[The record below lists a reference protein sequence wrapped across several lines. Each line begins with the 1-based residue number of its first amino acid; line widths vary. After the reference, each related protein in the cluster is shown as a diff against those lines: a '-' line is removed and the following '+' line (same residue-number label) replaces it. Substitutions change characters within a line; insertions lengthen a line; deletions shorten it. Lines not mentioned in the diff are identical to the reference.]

1 MAANPTTKNARS
13 AYDASSI
20 QVLEGLE
27 AVKRRP
33 GMYIGSTGPRGLH
46 HLVGEIVDNSIDEA
60 LAGYCSEVLIVV
72 HPDNSV
78 TVIDDGRGMPV
89 GKMAKYGKSATEVI
103 LTTLHAGGK
112 FDGQGYKVSGGLHGV
127 GASVVNA
134 LSEWLEVE
142 VRREGH
148 VWSQRYELGFPKGA
162 LTKNRKLK
170 KGEGTGT
177 TISFKPDPE
186 VFTETVE
193 LSFDTLSRRFRES
206 AFLNKGLKIRLLDE
220 REEDRDVTYQYDG
233 GIRDFV
239 EHINEAKDPVHKTVF
254 YLERE
259 EEVGD
264 VEVAMQWNSGFQD
277 SVFTFA
283 NNINTHEGGAH
294 LSGFRSAL
302 SRTINAYARQ
312 KGLLKEKE
320 ESLTGDDIREGLAAV
335 ISVKLSEPQFEG
347 QTKTKLGNTEVKG
360 LVESVTNRY
369 LAEFLEER
377 PGEAKA
383 IVNKA
388 LQAARARLAARTVRE
403 KIRKGYLESSTLPGK
418 LADCSSKDP
427 ARSELYIVEGD
438 SAGGCFSGDTKVAL
452 ADGRSL
458 SFRELVAEQEEGH
471 EHFCYTIR
479 RDGRIGL
486 ERAINARVTKRG
498 EEVVRVTLDNGEE
511 ITCTPDHRFMLRDG
525 SYKPAAELRPDD
537 SMMPLYRR
545 LSDKSEPGI
554 TIDGYE
560 MAWDP
565 GSQRWLFTHM
575 LADWHNRWRGVYEK
589 ASGEHCH
596 HIDFDRQN
604 NDPTN
609 VVRLPAEVHLALH
622 REPVGR
628 TLHRPETI
636 EKGRKLRRSAEFRA
650 AMSERMRREDT
661 RRILSEQARAQWED
675 EAYKE
680 YMVRKWREFCEANEE
695 YRLANLAR
703 LDAAQRAYWSD
714 EANRLAQAERVRA
727 RFEANPKMRENLA
740 ALAKAQWE
748 DEMLLAWRR
757 EETRKQWTPEFR
769 EKRRAALDKTYY
781 KKTVA
786 ALREHLKEQA
796 LLDLVAY
803 DAHRR
808 ETRDKSLLRF
818 DTFCKR
824 YFDGDEAQAR
834 EAVANHNHRVVSVEL
849 VEEREDVYD
858 LEVPGTHNFALASGV
873 FVHNSAKQGRERNF
887 QAILPLRGKILN
899 VEKANMNKVLSNVEI
914 QAMISAIGA
923 GVGETFDI
931 EQARYNKIVIMTD
944 ADVDGSHIRTL
955 VLTFLFRNMPE
966 LIEAGYVYIAQ
977 PPLYKVTH
985 QRKDYYVYNDREL
998 QEILTRL
1005 NANGN
1010 ANIGRFKG
1018 LGEMNPI
1025 QLWETTM
1032 DPQNRTLLQ
1041 VAVESAAVADEL
1053 FTALM
1058 GDKVEPR
1065 KQFIEENAREVK
1077 NLDA

>member
-1 MAANPTTKNARS
+1 MAANPVSKNATS
-13 AYDASSI
+13 SYDASSI

-46 HLVGEIVDNSIDEA
+46 HLVWEIVDNSIDEA
-60 LAGYCSEVLIVV
+60 LAGHCSEILIVV

-78 TVIDDGRGMPV
+78 SVTDDGRGLPV
-89 GKMAKYGKSATEVI
+89 GTMKKYGKSATEVI

-134 LSEWLEVE
+134 LSEWLEVGI
-142 VRREGH
+142 RREGH
-148 VWSQRYELGFPKGA
+148 VWSQRYERGFPKGK
-162 LTKNRKLK
+162 LTRDRKLK

-177 TISFKPDPE
+177 TISFMPDPD

-206 AFLNKGLKIRLLDE
+206 AFLNKGLKIRLVDE
-220 REEDRDVTYQYDG
+220 RDEDKEVAYQYEG

-239 EHINEAKDPVHKTVF
+239 AHINEAKDPVHKTVF

-259 EEVGD
+259 EKVGD
-264 VEVAMQWNSGFQD
+264 VEVALQWNSGFQD

-335 ISVKLSEPQFEG
+335 ISVKLQEPQFEG

-360 LVESVTNRY
+360 LVESATNRY

-438 SAGGCFSGDTKVAL
+438 SAGG
-452 ADGRSL
+452 
-458 SFRELVAEQEEGH
+458 
-471 EHFCYTIR
+471 
-479 RDGRIGL
+479 
-486 ERAINARVTKRG
+486 
-498 EEVVRVTLDNGEE
+498 
-511 ITCTPDHRFMLRDG
+511 
-525 SYKPAAELRPDD
+525 
-537 SMMPLYRR
+537 
-545 LSDKSEPGI
+545 
-554 TIDGYE
+554 
-560 MAWDP
+560 
-565 GSQRWLFTHM
+565 
-575 LADWHNRWRGVYEK
+575 
-589 ASGEHCH
+589 
-596 HIDFDRQN
+596 
-604 NDPTN
+604 
-609 VVRLPAEVHLALH
+609 
-622 REPVGR
+622 
-628 TLHRPETI
+628 
-636 EKGRKLRRSAEFRA
+636 
-650 AMSERMRREDT
+650 
-661 RRILSEQARAQWED
+661 
-675 EAYKE
+675 
-680 YMVRKWREFCEANEE
+680 
-695 YRLANLAR
+695 
-703 LDAAQRAYWSD
+703 
-714 EANRLAQAERVRA
+714 
-727 RFEANPKMRENLA
+727 
-740 ALAKAQWE
+740 
-748 DEMLLAWRR
+748 
-757 EETRKQWTPEFR
+757 
-769 EKRRAALDKTYY
+769 
-781 KKTVA
+781 
-786 ALREHLKEQA
+786 
-796 LLDLVAY
+796 
-803 DAHRR
+803 
-808 ETRDKSLLRF
+808 
-818 DTFCKR
+818 
-824 YFDGDEAQAR
+824 
-834 EAVANHNHRVVSVEL
+834 
-849 VEEREDVYD
+849 
-858 LEVPGTHNFALASGV
+858 
-873 FVHNSAKQGRERNF
+873 SAKQGRERNF

-923 GVGETFDI
+923 GVGETFDVD
-931 EQARYNKIVIMTD
+931 QARYNKIVIMTD

-955 VLTFLFRNMPE
+955 ILTFLFRNMPE

-977 PPLYKVTH
+977 PPLFKITH
-985 QRKDYYVYNDREL
+985 HRKDYYVYNEREL
-998 QEILTRL
+998 QETLTRL

-1018 LGEMNPI
+1018 LGEMNPD

-1065 KQFIEENAREVK
+1065 KRFIEENAREVK

>member
-1 MAANPTTKNARS
+1 LAANSVTKNAKS

-46 HLVGEIVDNSIDEA
+46 HLVWEIVDNSIDEA
-60 LAGYCSEVLIVV
+60 LAGYCSEVLVVV
-72 HPDNSV
+72 HPDNTV
-78 TVIDDGRGMPV
+78 TVSDDGRGMPV
-89 GKMAKYGKSATEVI
+89 GTMKKYKKSATEVI

-142 VRREGH
+142 VRRDGH
-148 VWSQRYELGFPKGA
+148 LWTQRYERGFPKGA
-162 LTKNRKLK
+162 LSKVRKLK
-170 KGEGTGT
+170 KREGTGT
-177 TISFKPDPE
+177 TISFMPDPE

-220 REEDRDVTYQYDG
+220 REEDRDVTYQYEG

-360 LVESVTNRY
+360 LVESATNRY

-438 SAGGCFSGDTKVAL
+438 SAGG
-452 ADGRSL
+452 
-458 SFRELVAEQEEGH
+458 
-471 EHFCYTIR
+471 
-479 RDGRIGL
+479 
-486 ERAINARVTKRG
+486 
-498 EEVVRVTLDNGEE
+498 
-511 ITCTPDHRFMLRDG
+511 
-525 SYKPAAELRPDD
+525 
-537 SMMPLYRR
+537 
-545 LSDKSEPGI
+545 
-554 TIDGYE
+554 
-560 MAWDP
+560 
-565 GSQRWLFTHM
+565 
-575 LADWHNRWRGVYEK
+575 
-589 ASGEHCH
+589 
-596 HIDFDRQN
+596 
-604 NDPTN
+604 
-609 VVRLPAEVHLALH
+609 
-622 REPVGR
+622 
-628 TLHRPETI
+628 
-636 EKGRKLRRSAEFRA
+636 
-650 AMSERMRREDT
+650 
-661 RRILSEQARAQWED
+661 
-675 EAYKE
+675 
-680 YMVRKWREFCEANEE
+680 
-695 YRLANLAR
+695 
-703 LDAAQRAYWSD
+703 
-714 EANRLAQAERVRA
+714 
-727 RFEANPKMRENLA
+727 
-740 ALAKAQWE
+740 
-748 DEMLLAWRR
+748 
-757 EETRKQWTPEFR
+757 
-769 EKRRAALDKTYY
+769 
-781 KKTVA
+781 
-786 ALREHLKEQA
+786 
-796 LLDLVAY
+796 
-803 DAHRR
+803 
-808 ETRDKSLLRF
+808 
-818 DTFCKR
+818 
-824 YFDGDEAQAR
+824 
-834 EAVANHNHRVVSVEL
+834 
-849 VEEREDVYD
+849 
-858 LEVPGTHNFALASGV
+858 
-873 FVHNSAKQGRERNF
+873 SAKQGRERNF

-923 GVGETFDI
+923 GVGETFDV

-955 VLTFLFRNMPE
+955 ILTFLYRNMPE

-977 PPLYKVTH
+977 PPLFKVTH
-985 QRKDYYVYNDREL
+985 QRKDHYVYNEREL
-998 QEILTRL
+998 QETLTRL

-1018 LGEMNPI
+1018 LGEMNPN

-1041 VAVESAAVADEL
+1041 VTVESAAVADEL

-1065 KQFIEENAREVK
+1065 KAFIEENAREVK

>member
-1 MAANPTTKNARS
+1 LAANSVTKNAKS

-46 HLVGEIVDNSIDEA
+46 HLVWEIVDNSIDEA
-60 LAGYCSEVLIVV
+60 LAGYCSEVLVVV
-72 HPDNSV
+72 HPDNTV
-78 TVIDDGRGMPV
+78 TVSDDGRGMPV
-89 GKMAKYGKSATEVI
+89 GAMKKYKKSATEVI

-142 VRREGH
+142 VRRDGH
-148 VWSQRYELGFPKGA
+148 LWTQRYERGFPKGA
-162 LTKNRKLK
+162 LSKVRKLK

-177 TISFKPDPE
+177 TISFMPDPE

-220 REEDRDVTYQYDG
+220 REEDREVTYQYEG

-360 LVESVTNRY
+360 LVESATNRY

-438 SAGGCFSGDTKVAL
+438 SAGG
-452 ADGRSL
+452 
-458 SFRELVAEQEEGH
+458 
-471 EHFCYTIR
+471 
-479 RDGRIGL
+479 
-486 ERAINARVTKRG
+486 
-498 EEVVRVTLDNGEE
+498 
-511 ITCTPDHRFMLRDG
+511 
-525 SYKPAAELRPDD
+525 
-537 SMMPLYRR
+537 
-545 LSDKSEPGI
+545 
-554 TIDGYE
+554 
-560 MAWDP
+560 
-565 GSQRWLFTHM
+565 
-575 LADWHNRWRGVYEK
+575 
-589 ASGEHCH
+589 
-596 HIDFDRQN
+596 
-604 NDPTN
+604 
-609 VVRLPAEVHLALH
+609 
-622 REPVGR
+622 
-628 TLHRPETI
+628 
-636 EKGRKLRRSAEFRA
+636 
-650 AMSERMRREDT
+650 
-661 RRILSEQARAQWED
+661 
-675 EAYKE
+675 
-680 YMVRKWREFCEANEE
+680 
-695 YRLANLAR
+695 
-703 LDAAQRAYWSD
+703 
-714 EANRLAQAERVRA
+714 
-727 RFEANPKMRENLA
+727 
-740 ALAKAQWE
+740 
-748 DEMLLAWRR
+748 
-757 EETRKQWTPEFR
+757 
-769 EKRRAALDKTYY
+769 
-781 KKTVA
+781 
-786 ALREHLKEQA
+786 
-796 LLDLVAY
+796 
-803 DAHRR
+803 
-808 ETRDKSLLRF
+808 
-818 DTFCKR
+818 
-824 YFDGDEAQAR
+824 
-834 EAVANHNHRVVSVEL
+834 
-849 VEEREDVYD
+849 
-858 LEVPGTHNFALASGV
+858 
-873 FVHNSAKQGRERNF
+873 SAKQGRERNF

-923 GVGETFDI
+923 GVGETFDV

-955 VLTFLFRNMPE
+955 ILTFLYRNMPE

-977 PPLYKVTH
+977 PPLFKVTH
-985 QRKDYYVYNDREL
+985 QRKDYYVYNEREL
-998 QEILTRL
+998 QETLTRL

-1010 ANIGRFKG
+1010 ASIGRFKG
-1018 LGEMNPI
+1018 LGEMNPN

-1041 VAVESAAVADEL
+1041 VTVESAAVADEL

-1065 KQFIEENAREVK
+1065 KAFIEENAREVK

>member
-1 MAANPTTKNARS
+1 MTKNAKS

-46 HLVGEIVDNSIDEA
+46 HLVWEIVDNSIDEA
-60 LAGYCSEVLIVV
+60 LAGHCSEVLIIV

-78 TVIDDGRGMPV
+78 SVIDDGRGMPV

-148 VWSQRYELGFPKGA
+148 VWSQRYERGFPKGA
-162 LTKNRKLK
+162 LTKDRKLK
-170 KGEGTGT
+170 KGEGAGT
-177 TISFKPDPE
+177 TISFMPDPE
-186 VFTETVE
+186 VFTESVE

-220 REEDRDVTYQYDG
+220 REEDRDVTYQYEG

-259 EEVGD
+259 EDGGE

-335 ISVKLSEPQFEG
+335 ISVKLQEPQFEG

-360 LVESVTNRY
+360 LVESATNRY
-369 LAEFLEER
+369 LAEFLEEH

-427 ARSELYIVEGD
+427 ARSELYIVEGN
-438 SAGGCFSGDTKVAL
+438 SAGG
-452 ADGRSL
+452 
-458 SFRELVAEQEEGH
+458 
-471 EHFCYTIR
+471 
-479 RDGRIGL
+479 
-486 ERAINARVTKRG
+486 
-498 EEVVRVTLDNGEE
+498 
-511 ITCTPDHRFMLRDG
+511 
-525 SYKPAAELRPDD
+525 
-537 SMMPLYRR
+537 
-545 LSDKSEPGI
+545 
-554 TIDGYE
+554 
-560 MAWDP
+560 
-565 GSQRWLFTHM
+565 
-575 LADWHNRWRGVYEK
+575 
-589 ASGEHCH
+589 
-596 HIDFDRQN
+596 
-604 NDPTN
+604 
-609 VVRLPAEVHLALH
+609 
-622 REPVGR
+622 
-628 TLHRPETI
+628 
-636 EKGRKLRRSAEFRA
+636 
-650 AMSERMRREDT
+650 
-661 RRILSEQARAQWED
+661 
-675 EAYKE
+675 
-680 YMVRKWREFCEANEE
+680 
-695 YRLANLAR
+695 
-703 LDAAQRAYWSD
+703 
-714 EANRLAQAERVRA
+714 
-727 RFEANPKMRENLA
+727 
-740 ALAKAQWE
+740 
-748 DEMLLAWRR
+748 
-757 EETRKQWTPEFR
+757 
-769 EKRRAALDKTYY
+769 
-781 KKTVA
+781 
-786 ALREHLKEQA
+786 
-796 LLDLVAY
+796 
-803 DAHRR
+803 
-808 ETRDKSLLRF
+808 
-818 DTFCKR
+818 
-824 YFDGDEAQAR
+824 
-834 EAVANHNHRVVSVEL
+834 
-849 VEEREDVYD
+849 
-858 LEVPGTHNFALASGV
+858 
-873 FVHNSAKQGRERNF
+873 SAKGGRDRNF

-899 VEKANMNKVLSNVEI
+899 VEKANINKILSNAEI
-914 QAMISAIGA
+914 QALISAIGA
-923 GVGETFDI
+923 GVGESFDLD
-931 EQARYNKIVIMTD
+931 QARYNKIVIMAD

-966 LIEAGYVYIAQ
+966 LIEAGYVYIAL
-977 PPLYKVTH
+977 PPLYKITH
-985 QRKDYYVYNDREL
+985 NRREHYAKNDAELRETL
-998 QEILTRL
+998 DRIR
-1005 NANGN
+1005 ANGN
-1010 ANIGRFKG
+1010 VSISRFKG
-1018 LGEMNPI
+1018 LSEMNPQ

-1032 DPQNRTLLQ
+1032 DPQNRTMLQ
-1041 VAVESAAVADEL
+1041 VTVESAAVADEL

>member
-1 MAANPTTKNARS
+1 LAANPVTKNSKS

-46 HLVGEIVDNSIDEA
+46 HLVWEVVDNSIDEA
-60 LAGYCSEVLIVV
+60 LAGYCSEILIVV

-78 TVIDDGRGMPV
+78 SVTDDGRGLPV
-89 GKMAKYGKSATEVI
+89 GMMSKYGKSAAEVI

-134 LSEWLEVE
+134 LSGWLELE

-148 VWSQRYELGFPKGA
+148 VWSQRYERGFPKGHI
-162 LTKNRKLK
+162 TKDRKLR

-177 TISFKPDPE
+177 TISFMPDPE
-186 VFTETVE
+186 VFTETVD

-206 AFLNKGLKIRLLDE
+206 AFLNKGLKIKLVDE
-220 REEDRDVTYQYDG
+220 RDEDKSVEYQYEG

-239 EHINEAKDPVHKTVF
+239 EHINESKDPVHRTIF

-259 EEVGD
+259 EEAGE
-264 VEVAMQWNSGFQD
+264 VEVALQWNSGFQD
-277 SVFTFA
+277 SVFSFA

-335 ISVKLSEPQFEG
+335 ISVKLQEPQFEG

-360 LVESVTNRY
+360 LVESATNRF

-418 LADCSSKDP
+418 LADCTSKDP
-427 ARSELYIVEGD
+427 ARSEIYIVEGD
-438 SAGGCFSGDTKVAL
+438 SAGG
-452 ADGRSL
+452 
-458 SFRELVAEQEEGH
+458 
-471 EHFCYTIR
+471 
-479 RDGRIGL
+479 
-486 ERAINARVTKRG
+486 
-498 EEVVRVTLDNGEE
+498 
-511 ITCTPDHRFMLRDG
+511 
-525 SYKPAAELRPDD
+525 
-537 SMMPLYRR
+537 
-545 LSDKSEPGI
+545 
-554 TIDGYE
+554 
-560 MAWDP
+560 
-565 GSQRWLFTHM
+565 
-575 LADWHNRWRGVYEK
+575 
-589 ASGEHCH
+589 
-596 HIDFDRQN
+596 
-604 NDPTN
+604 
-609 VVRLPAEVHLALH
+609 
-622 REPVGR
+622 
-628 TLHRPETI
+628 
-636 EKGRKLRRSAEFRA
+636 
-650 AMSERMRREDT
+650 
-661 RRILSEQARAQWED
+661 
-675 EAYKE
+675 
-680 YMVRKWREFCEANEE
+680 
-695 YRLANLAR
+695 
-703 LDAAQRAYWSD
+703 
-714 EANRLAQAERVRA
+714 
-727 RFEANPKMRENLA
+727 
-740 ALAKAQWE
+740 
-748 DEMLLAWRR
+748 
-757 EETRKQWTPEFR
+757 
-769 EKRRAALDKTYY
+769 
-781 KKTVA
+781 
-786 ALREHLKEQA
+786 
-796 LLDLVAY
+796 
-803 DAHRR
+803 
-808 ETRDKSLLRF
+808 
-818 DTFCKR
+818 
-824 YFDGDEAQAR
+824 
-834 EAVANHNHRVVSVEL
+834 
-849 VEEREDVYD
+849 
-858 LEVPGTHNFALASGV
+858 
-873 FVHNSAKQGRERNF
+873 SAKQGRERNF

-931 EQARYNKIVIMTD
+931 EHVRYNKIVLMTD

-977 PPLYKVTH
+977 PPLFKVTH
-985 QRKDYYVYNDREL
+985 QRKDHYVYNEREL
-998 QEILTRL
+998 QETLTRL

-1041 VAVESAAVADEL
+1041 VTVESAAVADEL

-1065 KQFIEENAREVK
+1065 KRFIEENAREVK

>member
-1 MAANPTTKNARS
+1 MAANPTTKNTKS

-148 VWSQRYELGFPKGA
+148 VWSQRYELGFPKGS

-220 REEDRDVTYQYDG
+220 REEDRDVTYQYEG

-427 ARSELYIVEGD
+427 ARSELYIVEGN
-438 SAGGCFSGDTKVAL
+438 SAGG
-452 ADGRSL
+452 
-458 SFRELVAEQEEGH
+458 
-471 EHFCYTIR
+471 
-479 RDGRIGL
+479 
-486 ERAINARVTKRG
+486 
-498 EEVVRVTLDNGEE
+498 
-511 ITCTPDHRFMLRDG
+511 
-525 SYKPAAELRPDD
+525 
-537 SMMPLYRR
+537 
-545 LSDKSEPGI
+545 
-554 TIDGYE
+554 
-560 MAWDP
+560 
-565 GSQRWLFTHM
+565 
-575 LADWHNRWRGVYEK
+575 
-589 ASGEHCH
+589 
-596 HIDFDRQN
+596 
-604 NDPTN
+604 
-609 VVRLPAEVHLALH
+609 
-622 REPVGR
+622 
-628 TLHRPETI
+628 
-636 EKGRKLRRSAEFRA
+636 
-650 AMSERMRREDT
+650 
-661 RRILSEQARAQWED
+661 
-675 EAYKE
+675 
-680 YMVRKWREFCEANEE
+680 
-695 YRLANLAR
+695 
-703 LDAAQRAYWSD
+703 
-714 EANRLAQAERVRA
+714 
-727 RFEANPKMRENLA
+727 
-740 ALAKAQWE
+740 
-748 DEMLLAWRR
+748 
-757 EETRKQWTPEFR
+757 
-769 EKRRAALDKTYY
+769 
-781 KKTVA
+781 
-786 ALREHLKEQA
+786 
-796 LLDLVAY
+796 
-803 DAHRR
+803 
-808 ETRDKSLLRF
+808 
-818 DTFCKR
+818 
-824 YFDGDEAQAR
+824 
-834 EAVANHNHRVVSVEL
+834 
-849 VEEREDVYD
+849 
-858 LEVPGTHNFALASGV
+858 
-873 FVHNSAKQGRERNF
+873 SAKGGRDRNF

-899 VEKANMNKVLSNVEI
+899 VEKANINKILSNAEI
-914 QAMISAIGA
+914 QALISAIGA
-923 GVGETFDI
+923 GVGESFDL
-931 EQARYNKIVIMTD
+931 EQTRYNKIVIMAD

-955 VLTFLFRNMPE
+955 ILTFLYRNMRD
-966 LIEAGYVYIAQ
+966 LIEAGYVYIAL
-977 PPLYKVTH
+977 PPLYKITH
-985 QRKDYYVYNDREL
+985 NRREHYAKNDAELREMMDR
-998 QEILTRL
+998 IR
-1005 NANGN
+1005 ANGN
-1010 ANIGRFKG
+1010 ASISRFKG
-1018 LGEMNPI
+1018 LSEMNPQ

-1032 DPQNRTLLQ
+1032 DPQYRTMLQ
-1041 VAVESAAVADEL
+1041 VTVESAAVADEL

>member
-1 MAANPTTKNARS
+1 LAANPVSKNATS
-13 AYDASSI
+13 SYDASSI

-46 HLVGEIVDNSIDEA
+46 HLVWEIVDNSIDEA
-60 LAGYCSEVLIVV
+60 LAGYCSEILVVV

-78 TVIDDGRGMPV
+78 SVTDDGRGLPV
-89 GKMAKYGKSATEVI
+89 GTMKKYGKSATEVI

-148 VWSQRYELGFPKGA
+148 LWSQRYERGFPRGKI
-162 LTKNRKLK
+162 TKDRKLK
-170 KGEGTGT
+170 RGEGTGT
-177 TISFKPDPE
+177 TISFMPDPE

-206 AFLNKGLKIRLLDE
+206 AFLNKGLKIRLVDE
-220 REEDRDVTYQYDG
+220 RDEDKEVTYQYEG

-239 EHINEAKDPVHKTVF
+239 AHINDAKDPVHKTVF

-259 EEVGD
+259 EKVGD
-264 VEVAMQWNSGFQD
+264 VEVALQWNSGFQD

-335 ISVKLSEPQFEG
+335 ISVKLQEPQFEG

-360 LVESVTNRY
+360 LVESATNRY

-438 SAGGCFSGDTKVAL
+438 SAGG
-452 ADGRSL
+452 
-458 SFRELVAEQEEGH
+458 
-471 EHFCYTIR
+471 
-479 RDGRIGL
+479 
-486 ERAINARVTKRG
+486 
-498 EEVVRVTLDNGEE
+498 
-511 ITCTPDHRFMLRDG
+511 
-525 SYKPAAELRPDD
+525 
-537 SMMPLYRR
+537 
-545 LSDKSEPGI
+545 
-554 TIDGYE
+554 
-560 MAWDP
+560 
-565 GSQRWLFTHM
+565 
-575 LADWHNRWRGVYEK
+575 
-589 ASGEHCH
+589 
-596 HIDFDRQN
+596 
-604 NDPTN
+604 
-609 VVRLPAEVHLALH
+609 
-622 REPVGR
+622 
-628 TLHRPETI
+628 
-636 EKGRKLRRSAEFRA
+636 
-650 AMSERMRREDT
+650 
-661 RRILSEQARAQWED
+661 
-675 EAYKE
+675 
-680 YMVRKWREFCEANEE
+680 
-695 YRLANLAR
+695 
-703 LDAAQRAYWSD
+703 
-714 EANRLAQAERVRA
+714 
-727 RFEANPKMRENLA
+727 
-740 ALAKAQWE
+740 
-748 DEMLLAWRR
+748 
-757 EETRKQWTPEFR
+757 
-769 EKRRAALDKTYY
+769 
-781 KKTVA
+781 
-786 ALREHLKEQA
+786 
-796 LLDLVAY
+796 
-803 DAHRR
+803 
-808 ETRDKSLLRF
+808 
-818 DTFCKR
+818 
-824 YFDGDEAQAR
+824 
-834 EAVANHNHRVVSVEL
+834 
-849 VEEREDVYD
+849 
-858 LEVPGTHNFALASGV
+858 
-873 FVHNSAKQGRERNF
+873 SAKQGRERNF

-923 GVGETFDI
+923 GVGETFDLD
-931 EQARYNKIVIMTD
+931 QVRYNKIVIMTD

-977 PPLYKVTH
+977 PPLFKVTH
-985 QRKDYYVYNDREL
+985 QRKDYYVYNEREL
-998 QEILTRL
+998 QETLTRL

-1032 DPQNRTLLQ
+1032 DPNNRTLLQ
-1041 VAVESAAVADEL
+1041 VTVESAAVADEL
-1053 FTALM
+1053 FTDLM

-1065 KQFIEENAREVK
+1065 KRFIEENAREVK

>member
-1 MAANPTTKNARS
+1 LAANPVSKNSKS

-46 HLVGEIVDNSIDEA
+46 HLVWEIVDNSIDEA
-60 LAGYCSEVLIVV
+60 LAGYCSEILVVV

-78 TVIDDGRGMPV
+78 TVTDNGRGLPV
-89 GKMAKYGKSATEVI
+89 GNMSKYGKSAAEVI

-134 LSEWLEVE
+134 LSGWLELE

-148 VWSQRYELGFPKGA
+148 VWSQRYERGFPKGDI
-162 LTKNRKLK
+162 TKDRKLR
-170 KGEGTGT
+170 KGERTGT
-177 TISFKPDPE
+177 TISFMPDPE
-186 VFTETVE
+186 VFTETID

-206 AFLNKGLKIRLLDE
+206 AFLNKGLKIRLVDE
-220 REEDRDVTYQYDG
+220 RDEDRSVEYQYEG

-239 EHINEAKDPVHKTVF
+239 EHINEAKDPVHRTIF

-259 EEVGD
+259 EEAGD
-264 VEVAMQWNSGFQD
+264 VEVALQWNSGFQD

-302 SRTINAYARQ
+302 SRTVNAYARQ

-335 ISVKLSEPQFEG
+335 ISVKLQEPQFEG

-360 LVESVTNRY
+360 LVESATNRF

-438 SAGGCFSGDTKVAL
+438 SAGG
-452 ADGRSL
+452 
-458 SFRELVAEQEEGH
+458 
-471 EHFCYTIR
+471 
-479 RDGRIGL
+479 
-486 ERAINARVTKRG
+486 
-498 EEVVRVTLDNGEE
+498 
-511 ITCTPDHRFMLRDG
+511 
-525 SYKPAAELRPDD
+525 
-537 SMMPLYRR
+537 
-545 LSDKSEPGI
+545 
-554 TIDGYE
+554 
-560 MAWDP
+560 
-565 GSQRWLFTHM
+565 
-575 LADWHNRWRGVYEK
+575 
-589 ASGEHCH
+589 
-596 HIDFDRQN
+596 
-604 NDPTN
+604 
-609 VVRLPAEVHLALH
+609 
-622 REPVGR
+622 
-628 TLHRPETI
+628 
-636 EKGRKLRRSAEFRA
+636 
-650 AMSERMRREDT
+650 
-661 RRILSEQARAQWED
+661 
-675 EAYKE
+675 
-680 YMVRKWREFCEANEE
+680 
-695 YRLANLAR
+695 
-703 LDAAQRAYWSD
+703 
-714 EANRLAQAERVRA
+714 
-727 RFEANPKMRENLA
+727 
-740 ALAKAQWE
+740 
-748 DEMLLAWRR
+748 
-757 EETRKQWTPEFR
+757 
-769 EKRRAALDKTYY
+769 
-781 KKTVA
+781 
-786 ALREHLKEQA
+786 
-796 LLDLVAY
+796 
-803 DAHRR
+803 
-808 ETRDKSLLRF
+808 
-818 DTFCKR
+818 
-824 YFDGDEAQAR
+824 
-834 EAVANHNHRVVSVEL
+834 
-849 VEEREDVYD
+849 
-858 LEVPGTHNFALASGV
+858 
-873 FVHNSAKQGRERNF
+873 SAKQGRERNF

-931 EQARYNKIVIMTD
+931 EHVRYNKIVIMTD

-977 PPLYKVTH
+977 PPLFKVTH
-985 QRKDYYVYNDREL
+985 QRKDHYVYNEREL
-998 QEILTRL
+998 QETLTRL

-1018 LGEMNPI
+1018 LGEMNPD

-1065 KQFIEENAREVK
+1065 KRFIEENAREVK